1 MPRGYQI
8 SSECRGLARLSTTA
22 CLKVQ
27 IFHTKVDSSKAH
39 WATPGTLV
47 VRFAARGQDKIRART
62 VKRPRTQRCWLIG

>member
-8 SSECRGLARLSTTA
+8 SSECRGLAKLSTTA

-27 IFHTKVDSSKAH
+27 MFHTKVDSSKAH

-47 VRFAARGQDKIRART
+47 VRFAARGQERARART
-62 VKRPRTQRCWLIG
+62 VKRARIQGCLLIG